1 MVVKDGL
8 ALRGRW
14 RVYYREPATGR
25 EWAGGHYANVACV
38 NGKNFLASWLNLENP
53 TQSRSTIYGAVG
65 TSTVAPSSGDSGL
78 GSELARVVL
87 ATSSRLG
94 NVVTLDFFFASG
106 QGNGT
111 LAEAGLF
118 LGATSGAGS
127 GNLLSHVAISENK
140 TSAVTM
146 TLEFSL
152 QIG

>member
-1 MVVKDGL
+1 MVVSVI
-8 ALRGRW
+8 ALRGLW
-14 RVYYREPATGR
+14 RVTYRDVASGR
-25 EWAGGHYANVACV
+25 GWDGGRYANVVCL
-38 NGKNFLASWLNLENP
+38 NGKSFLASWLNIENP
-53 TQSRSTIYGAVG
+53 VHSRTNVYGAVG
-65 TSTVAPSSGDSGL
+65 TSATPPGSGDTVL

-94 NVVTLDFFFASG
+94 NVVTLDFFFNSG

-111 LAEAGLF
+111 LTEAGLF
-118 LGATSGAGS
+118 LGAGSSGGS

-152 QIG
+152 QIR

>member
-1 MVVKDGL
+1 MSSIGL
-8 ALRGRW
+8 KGVW
-14 RVYYREPATGR
+14 RVRYQDVDSGR
-25 EWAGGHYANVACV
+25 TWTAGIYTNVVCL
-38 NGKNFLASWLNLENP
+38 NGKSFLASWLNLENP
-53 TQSRSTIYGAVG
+53 LHSRSNVYGAVG
-65 TSTVAPSSGDSGL
+65 TSTTPPGSGDSVL

-111 LAEAGLF
+111 LTEAGLF
-118 LGATSGAGS
+118 LGAGSGGGS

-146 TLEFSL
+146 TLEFSV
-152 QIG
+152 QVG